1 MEAGA
6 TLTEGSRCQAARLGV
21 PGAGSTVVDEIGSFV
36 IEDSDTDAA
45 RELSS
50 EVQEQ
55 KHSRAA
61 AMTPRHFTGE
71 LCPTPALLSIAP
83 NGRYGRVALQG
94 LSDVAHY

>member
-1 MEAGA
+1 M
-6 TLTEGSRCQAARLGV
+6 
-21 PGAGSTVVDEIGSFV
+21 VDEIGSFV

-61 AMTPRHFTGE
+61 AMTPRHFRVE